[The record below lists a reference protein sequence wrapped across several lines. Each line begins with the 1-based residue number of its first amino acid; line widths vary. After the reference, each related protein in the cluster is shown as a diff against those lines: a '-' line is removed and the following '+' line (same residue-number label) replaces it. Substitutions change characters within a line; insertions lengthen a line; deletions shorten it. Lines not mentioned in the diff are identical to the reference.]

1 LIELGV
7 ANGRTESQFPL
18 VPKAVL
24 VCSYDVIGTIA
35 IAASLLRIRRA
46 AFCERESRT
55 INENAPC
62 SGLCDPDEMIPRLI
76 VAYYLGCALF
86 KQLN

>member
-1 LIELGV
+1 LIELSV

-24 VCSYDVIGTIA
+24 VCWYDVVGTIA

-46 AFCERESRT
+46 AF
-55 INENAPC
+55 
-62 SGLCDPDEMIPRLI
+62 L
-76 VAYYLGCALF
+76 
-86 KQLN
+86 